1 MPSLRMQWPAQARCR
16 SQGGIARTTF
26 DVLLTHPVA
35 ARYIASTT
43 FLRHL
48 RGPMATII
56 EDIEAAALR
65 LPRADRARLAELLWA
80 SLGDDPEVMKKWE
93 VEIERR
99 VREIREGKGRSIPAE
114 QVFREI
120 EEMLR

>member
-1 MPSLRMQWPAQARCR
+1 
-16 SQGGIARTTF
+16 
-26 DVLLTHPVA
+26 
-35 ARYIASTT
+35 
-43 FLRHL
+43 
-48 RGPMATII
+48 MATII